1 MQKRRESVFLP
12 ETNLSWSFKPNFHGF
27 SLTSWRQLE
36 HTEMNKT
43 FRVYST
49 LRMTFSPCIWSRHM
63 HIFYVFDDTYCWFYL
78 FIGRT
83 DTEAE
88 ALILWLS
95 DARRWL
101 IGTDPDAGKDWGQ
114 EEKGHDRG
122 WDGWMASRTQWTRVW
137 VNSGSWWWT
146 GRPGVL
152 PSTGSTKNCT

>member
-101 IGTDPDAGKDWGQ
+101 IGKDPDAGKDRRQKGKGQ
-114 EEKGHDRG
+114 RIR
-122 WDGWMASRTQWTRVW
+122 WLDGITDSMHMSLSKLRELVMECWHAAIHRVAK
-137 VNSGSWWWT
+137 SQT
-146 GRPGVL
+146 
-152 PSTGSTKNCT
+152 T